1 MLSNNLGIEGR
12 IMKEHEKNLEVI
24 TRTYGLEK
32 LGNGPDDV
40 VQVETLKN
48 QRLTILTGYMHVSD
62 MRSKKTDTDKS
73 RNPSKDAQTQQL
85 TLCAEE
91 ILSPDLIL
99 DCQDVVNEQG
109 DLETFDEEIIRVNL
123 HRD

>member
-1 MLSNNLGIEGR
+1 
-12 IMKEHEKNLEVI
+12 MKEHEKNLEII

-62 MRSKKTDTDKS
+62 MRSKKNGHRQKQKPVQRCADTATHFVRRRD
-73 RNPSKDAQTQQL
+73 
-85 TLCAEE
+85 
-91 ILSPDLIL
+91 
-99 DCQDVVNEQG
+99 
-109 DLETFDEEIIRVNL
+109 IIA
-123 HRD
+123 

>member
-1 MLSNNLGIEGR
+1 
-12 IMKEHEKNLEVI
+12 MKEHEKNLEVI

-62 MRSKKTDTDKS
+62 MRSKKKRTQTK
-73 RNPSKDAQTQQL
+73 AQTRPKMRRHSNS
-85 TLCAEE
+85 LCAQKRYYR
-91 ILSPDLIL
+91 LI
-99 DCQDVVNEQG
+99 
-109 DLETFDEEIIRVNL
+109 
-123 HRD
+123 